1 MSLDVR
7 EETPVTAQPAHV
19 AAELLACADAVTSFS
34 ETKGRQTSMVTEKTK
49 LSHGC
54 YLHMTVN
61 MGREEKKK
69 KKDELMVGCLIPISA
84 SFDGSSE
91 TVSSLFRK
99 LLMALNAYSIKE
111 KNK

>member
-61 MGREEKKK
+61 MGRKKIN
-69 KKDELMVGCLIPISA
+69 KDELMVGCLIPISA

>member
-34 ETKGRQTSMVTEKTK
+34 ETKGTQTNMVTEKIK

-54 YLHMTVN
+54 YLHVN
-61 MGREEKKK
+61 MKK
-69 KKDELMVGCLIPISA
+69 
-84 SFDGSSE
+84 
-91 TVSSLFRK
+91 
-99 LLMALNAYSIKE
+99 
-111 KNK
+111 